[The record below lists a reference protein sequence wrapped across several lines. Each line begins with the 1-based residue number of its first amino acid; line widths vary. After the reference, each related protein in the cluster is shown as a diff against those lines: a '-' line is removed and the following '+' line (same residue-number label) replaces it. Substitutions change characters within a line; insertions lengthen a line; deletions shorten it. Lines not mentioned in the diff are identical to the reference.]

1 MGKYA
6 TPAISWVASTMIDLR
21 KVRRIKSILTIQLL
35 FEFDFSH
42 TTSKSSIFDHPNI
55 KTVHI

>member
-6 TPAISWVASTMIDLR
+6 TPAISWVASTMIDSR

-42 TTSKSSIFDHPNI
+42 TTSKSGIFDHPSI
-55 KTVHI
+55 KTVHN